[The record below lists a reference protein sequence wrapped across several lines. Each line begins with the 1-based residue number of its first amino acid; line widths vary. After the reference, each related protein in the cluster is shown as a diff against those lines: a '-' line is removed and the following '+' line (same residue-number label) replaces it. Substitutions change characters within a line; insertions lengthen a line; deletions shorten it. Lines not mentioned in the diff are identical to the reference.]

1 MKTLLTF
8 FIVCI
13 ISFLKA
19 QNTDFSGKKFE
30 QIDEIPNSTTHLYFK
45 SNTESVFVMTN
56 VLMSGKT
63 YIDECPCKTTVKG
76 NNIEIS
82 CVCEDKELYPD
93 PITDSFVYD
102 SATNSLKSTSYSD
115 RNRNPIYWKFK
126 N

>member
-1 MKTLLTF
+1 
-8 FIVCI
+8 
-13 ISFLKA
+13 
-19 QNTDFSGKKFE
+19 
-30 QIDEIPNSTTHLYFK
+30 
-45 SNTESVFVMTN
+45 MTN

-76 NNIEIS
+76 NNIEII